1 MKIESSQSIHVTL
14 YTILLH
20 LYPSEYRQEFD
31 REMREVFS
39 QAIAD
44 ASRRGSFSLGL
55 LLINELLDLPV
66 SLLRVHKQIRYN
78 KTIANPAANPDA
90 PFELS
95 WRELLVVLA
104 VFLLPAMMILANPV
118 MTPALET
125 TQSPGISAVLLFLA
139 VMIAAGLLRG
149 VPLWSVPYLGII
161 LVVAGYLYLFQW
173 VASLVSPALISNF
186 SPGQWDRST
195 YLLLKVIS
203 NGMLWLMLFCLTLLV
218 VALLA
223 LLNRFQPLFSRTRHD
238 WTMLSYILYGE
249 SVFALIFLFN
259 NHRFDRSFIITSLL
273 CLGIGLWFY
282 LRYASSWKRL
292 LALLGGLSLAMWI
305 AIFGAAVSPA
315 AAGSLGELLTLNHAR
330 DIFDARALNSSAGML
345 LLIWLGMLIMLLLP
359 TLLSGRL
366 DRFGQDRPGG
376 ENFHANYSI

>member
-44 ASRRGSFSLGL
+44 ASRRSSFSLGL

-78 KTIANPAANPDA
+78 KTIANPAANLNA
-90 PFELS
+90 PLELS
-95 WRELLVVLA
+95 WRELLVALA

-149 VPLWSVPYLGII
+149 VPL
-161 LVVAGYLYLFQW
+161 
-173 VASLVSPALISNF
+173 
-186 SPGQWDRST
+186 
-195 YLLLKVIS
+195 
-203 NGMLWLMLFCLTLLV
+203 
-218 VALLA
+218 
-223 LLNRFQPLFSRTRHD
+223 
-238 WTMLSYILYGE
+238 
-249 SVFALIFLFN
+249 
-259 NHRFDRSFIITSLL
+259 
-273 CLGIGLWFY
+273 
-282 LRYASSWKRL
+282 
-292 LALLGGLSLAMWI
+292 
-305 AIFGAAVSPA
+305 
-315 AAGSLGELLTLNHAR
+315 
-330 DIFDARALNSSAGML
+330 
-345 LLIWLGMLIMLLLP
+345 
-359 TLLSGRL
+359 
-366 DRFGQDRPGG
+366 
-376 ENFHANYSI
+376 